1 MQTLVRRTDV
11 HLSSRLKNIY
21 EKSVLKQKVFPR
33 RICSNNTLV
42 QVKDLQVKLDEA
54 EQQAM
59 KGGRKVGIWST
70 M

>member
-11 HLSSRLKNIY
+11 RLSSRFYNLY
-21 EKSVLKQKVFPR
+21 ETSALERNVFPR
-33 RICSNNTLV
+33 RICSNNALV

-59 KGGRKVGIWST
+59 KGGRKVGMWST

>member
-11 HLSSRLKNIY
+11 HLSSRLKNLY
-21 EKSVLKQKVFPR
+21 KASVLEQKVFPR
-33 RICSNNTLV
+33 RICSNNALV